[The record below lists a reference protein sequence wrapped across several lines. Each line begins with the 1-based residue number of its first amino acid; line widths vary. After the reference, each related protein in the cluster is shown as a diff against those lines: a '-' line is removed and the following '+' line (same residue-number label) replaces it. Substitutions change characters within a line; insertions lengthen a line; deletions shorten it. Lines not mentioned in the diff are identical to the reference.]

1 MTPRVQVGGLDE
13 IQRAAVSVFE
23 RAAHEAVATRGRFIT
38 ALPGG
43 SVAQMLFPPIA
54 TSDVDWLRTDIFW
67 IDERAVPP
75 DHADSNYAI
84 ASRLLLGPARV
95 PDARVHRLHGELP
108 DLAQAARRDAD
119 ELKAIAGDPP
129 RLDLALVGIG
139 EDGHVASIF
148 PGRRGGAARTSDAV
162 MPVYDAPKPPARRLT
177 LTMPVL
183 THAGCLLVAAFG
195 TSKAGAIRDA
205 MAGSGT
211 PTPLADLLRAETHVH
226 LLLDREAAELL
237 S

>member
-23 RAAHEAVATRGRFIT
+23 RAAHEAIATRGRFIT

-43 SVAQMLFPPIA
+43 SVARMLFPPIA

-148 PGRRGGAARTSDAV
+148 PGRRGGAAHAGDAV

-177 LTMPVL
+177 VTMPVL
-183 THAGCLLVAAFG
+183 THAGCVLVAAFG
-195 TSKAGAIRDA
+195 PSKAGAVRDA
-205 MAGSGT
+205 MTGSGT
-211 PTPLADLLRAETHVH
+211 PTPLADLLRAETRVH